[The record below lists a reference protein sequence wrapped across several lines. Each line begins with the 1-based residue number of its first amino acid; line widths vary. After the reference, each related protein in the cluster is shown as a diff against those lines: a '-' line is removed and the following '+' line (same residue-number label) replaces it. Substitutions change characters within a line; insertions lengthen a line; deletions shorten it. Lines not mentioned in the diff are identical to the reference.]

1 MPTVLAAPIATITF
15 TAPTMDSEFG
25 SLTILQ
31 WLSPSFPIGAFA
43 YSHGM
48 EWAISSGL
56 IRDAAAVQHWLED
69 LLQHGSMRTDAI
81 LVALAAKG
89 EVPKRVHELA
99 LSLAPSAERHIETMD
114 QGAAFARVMR
124 DVWGHPDEGGLVFVA
139 ALGAAIRREKPDV
152 EFAVEA
158 YLHAFVANLC
168 SVAQRLVPI
177 GQTDSQKIQRALFPL
192 IVETATEAMS
202 ASEADLYSAS
212 FLSDIASMKHATQSP
227 RIFKT

>member
-1 MPTVLAAPIATITF
+1 
-15 TAPTMDSEFG
+15 MDNEFG

-56 IRDAAAVQHWLED
+56 IHDAASVRHWLED
-69 LLQHGSMRTDAI
+69 LLQHGSLRSDAI
-81 LVALAAKG
+81 LLALAARG
-89 EVPKRVHELA
+89 EAPGKVNELA
-99 LSLAPSAERHIETMD
+99 LSLAPSAERRIEALD
-114 QGAAFARVMR
+114 QGAAFTRVMR
-124 DVWGHPDEGGLVFVA
+124 DVWGHTEDDASAFVA
-139 ALGAAIRREKPDV
+139 ALGVAIRQEGLDLAL
-152 EFAVEA
+152 AVKA
-158 YLHAFVANLC
+158 FLHAFVANLC

-192 IVETATEAMS
+192 ILETTETALS
-202 ASEADLYSAS
+202 ATEADLYTAS

>member
-1 MPTVLAAPIATITF
+1 
-15 TAPTMDSEFG
+15 MDNGFG

-56 IRDAAAVQHWLED
+56 IHDAASVRHWLED
-69 LLQHGSMRTDAI
+69 LLQHGSLRSDAI
-81 LVALAAKG
+81 LLALAARG
-89 EVPKRVHELA
+89 EASAKVNELV
-99 LSLAPSAERHIETMD
+99 LSLAPSAERRIEALD
-114 QGAAFARVMR
+114 QGAAFTRVMR
-124 DVWGHPDEGGLVFVA
+124 DVWGHPNDDASAFVA
-139 ALGAAIRREKPDV
+139 ALGVAIRQEGLDF
-152 EFAVEA
+152 ELAVKA

-192 IVETATEAMS
+192 ILETTQTAMS
-202 ASEADLYSAS
+202 ATEADLYTAS
-212 FLSDIASMKHATQSP
+212 FLSDIASMKHSTQSP